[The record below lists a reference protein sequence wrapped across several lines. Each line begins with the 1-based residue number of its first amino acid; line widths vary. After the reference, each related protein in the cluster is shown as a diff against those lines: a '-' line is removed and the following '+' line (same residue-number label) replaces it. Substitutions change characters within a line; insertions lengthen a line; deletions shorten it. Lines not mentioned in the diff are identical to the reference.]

1 MKKLNK
7 IGIVCEYN
15 PFHNGHKYHIDKI
28 KELYPDSMIILIMS
42 GCFTERGE
50 ISILNKWDK
59 TRIALENNV
68 DLVIEM
74 PIFYSTNSADIFAYG
89 AIKLMSYLEIDTIVF
104 GSETND
110 IELFNKIVDVQ
121 LNDPSYDELVKDYMD
136 EGNNYPTSMSKALY
150 DITNVKIINP
160 NDLLAL
166 SYIKQI
172 RLQEL
177 NITPVSI
184 LRTNDYHESDLSS
197 NIVSASTIRNLI
209 KDNQSITNY
218 VPNGVSECLIKDFKD
233 NYFKLL
239 KYKLIDEID
248 ELDKYVD
255 VSEGLDNRI
264 KKFILKVNSLDEL
277 IENIKTKRYTYNR
290 LNRVFIHIITNMK
303 KENIDTLR
311 EINYIRVLGFS
322 KIGKSYLKYLKE
334 LDCIPF
340 ITNYSQIED
349 SNLDYELRT
358 TFIYNLITN
367 QENMNIV
374 ELKSIPI
381 EKKD

>member
-136 EGNNYPTSMSKALY
+136 EGNNYPTSMSRALY

-184 LRTNDYHESDLSS
+184 LRTNDYHNSDLNS
-197 NIVSASTIRNLI
+197 NIVSASTIRDLLNN
-209 KDNQSITNY
+209 NQPINNY

-239 KYKLIDEID
+239 KYKLINEID

-311 EINYIRVLGFS
+311 EINYIRVLGFN

-334 LDCIPF
+334 LDCIPI
-340 ITNYSQIED
+340 ITNYSQIDD

-367 QENMNIV
+367 QEYMNLV

>member
-121 LNDPSYDELVKDYMD
+121 LNNPNYDELVKDYMD
-136 EGNNYPTSMSKALY
+136 EGNNYPTSMSRALY
-150 DITNVKIINP
+150 DIMNVKIINP

-209 KDNQSITNY
+209 KDNQSINNY